1 MSDTEP
7 REPAAPVEPQHQAAP
22 REPKPRRTFQPGLW
36 TRLVPLAL
44 VSAYLILFIA
54 FNTRMA
60 TVDFVFTSTRVST
73 IFLILLP
80 LGIGI
85 VLGVLLSQ
93 LYRHSKRRR

>member
-1 MSDTEP
+1 VSDTTAT
-7 REPAAPVEPQHQAAP
+7 EPAPPPETQ
-22 REPKPRRTFQPGLW
+22 KRRRSFQPGLW
-36 TRLVPLAL
+36 TRLVPVGI
-44 VSAYLILFIA
+44 VSVYLILFIA

-60 TVDFVFTSTRVST
+60 KVDFVFSSTRVST
-73 IFLILLP
+73 IFLVLLP

>member
-1 MSDTEP
+1 M
-7 REPAAPVEPQHQAAP
+7 
-22 REPKPRRTFQPGLW
+22 
-36 TRLVPLAL
+36 PLGV
-44 VSAYLILFIA
+44 VSVYLILFIA

-60 TVDFVFTSTRVST
+60 KVDFVFSSTRLST

>member
-1 MSDTEP
+1 MSDAAQP
-7 REPAAPVEPQHQAAP
+7 EPAARPPVEQKSK
-22 REPKPRRTFQPGLW
+22 RRRTFQPGLW
-36 TRLVPLAL
+36 TRLAPIAV
-44 VSAYLILFIA
+44 VFAYLILFVA

-60 TVDFVFTSTRVST
+60 TVDFVFTSTRLST

-80 LGIGI
+80 FGIGI

>member
-1 MSDTEP
+1 MSDAAQTEP
-7 REPAAPVEPQHQAAP
+7 ASPPAEPK
-22 REPKPRRTFQPGLW
+22 RKPRRTFQPGLW
-36 TRLVPLAL
+36 TRLAPVA
-44 VSAYLILFIA
+44 VVGVYLILFIA

-60 TVDFVFTSTRVST
+60 KVDFVLTSTRVST

>member
-1 MSDTEP
+1 MSDAAQP
-7 REPAAPVEPQHQAAP
+7 RPAPTPPTQK
-22 REPKPRRTFQPGLW
+22 PKRRKTFQPGLW
-36 TRLVPLAL
+36 TRLVPIAI

>member
-1 MSDTEP
+1 VSDTAQT
-7 REPAAPVEPQHQAAP
+7 EPAPPPAEQQ
-22 REPKPRRTFQPGLW
+22 RKPRKSFQPGLW
-36 TRLVPLAL
+36 TRLVPIGL
-44 VSAYLILFIA
+44 VSAYLILFVA

-60 TVDFVFTSTRVST
+60 KVDFVFTSTRLST

>member
-1 MSDTEP
+1 MSDAAQTEP
-7 REPAAPVEPQHQAAP
+7 APPPAEQK
-22 REPKPRRTFQPGLW
+22 RKPRRTFQPGLW
-36 TRLVPLAL
+36 TRLAPLAI
-44 VSAYLILFIA
+44 VSVYLILFIA

-60 TVDFVFTSTRVST
+60 KVDFVFASTRLST

>member
-1 MSDTEP
+1 MSDTAP
-7 REPAAPVEPQHQAAP
+7 LGQAPPPADQK
-22 REPKPRRTFQPGLW
+22 RKPRRTFQPGLW
-36 TRLVPLAL
+36 TRLAPIAV
-44 VSAYLILFIA
+44 VSVYAILFIA
-54 FNTRMA
+54 FNTRA
-60 TVDFVFTSTRVST
+60 AKVDFVFSATRVST

>member
-1 MSDTEP
+1 MSDAAQTEQAP
-7 REPAAPVEPQHQAAP
+7 PPAEQK
-22 REPKPRRTFQPGLW
+22 RKPRRTFQPGLW
-36 TRLVPLAL
+36 TRLAPLAV
-44 VSAYLILFIA
+44 VSVYLILFIA

-60 TVDFVFTSTRVST
+60 KVDFVFASTRLST

-80 LGIGI
+80 LGIGV

>member
-1 MSDTEP
+1 MSDEGT
-7 REPAAPVEPQHQAAP
+7 PAAAPQP
-22 REPKPRRTFQPGLW
+22 PTERKPKRRTFQPGLW
-36 TRLVPLAL
+36 TRLVPLGV
-44 VSAYLILFIA
+44 VSVYLILFIA

-60 TVDFVFTSTRVST
+60 TVDFVAGSTRVST

>member
-1 MSDTEP
+1 MSDAAQTEP
-7 REPAAPVEPQHQAAP
+7 APPPAEQK
-22 REPKPRRTFQPGLW
+22 RKPRRTFQPGLW
-36 TRLVPLAL
+36 TRLAPVA
-44 VSAYLILFIA
+44 VVGVYVILFIA

-60 TVDFVFTSTRVST
+60 KVDFVFASTRLST

>member
-1 MSDTEP
+1 MEKK
-7 REPAAPVEPQHQAAP
+7 R
-22 REPKPRRTFQPGLW
+22 KPRRTFQPDLW
-36 TRLVPLAL
+36 TRLVPIGV
-44 VSAYLILFIA
+44 VSVYLILFIA
-54 FNTRMA
+54 FNTRRT
-60 TVDFVFTSTRVST
+60 TVDFVFASTRLST